1 LVLAVSLELGAWDLE
16 LLVMNPFLIAIALF
30 FLVFTGYI
38 LWLLWAAVTSP
49 IPLPYNFKSVFVRWR
64 STSATILGIALVVT
78 VFILLNAMAAG
89 LEKSS
94 ANTGDPRNVM
104 IVRKGSTAE
113 SSSVITLDQFKLV
126 KYLPQ
131 IARDDKGDPIIS
143 ADLAVIIS
151 LPRRDGT
158 GEANV
163 TMRGVTPMGKALRPQ
178 VKLISG
184 RWFVPGKR
192 EAVIS
197 AKMAHRF
204 AETDIGQ
211 KFKTGGKEL
220 TVVGWFD
227 AGDSAFDSE
236 MWMDADEARSIFDR
250 ENYSSLLARLANT
263 NDIASFTN
271 RLETEKRMA
280 LRADFETKYYI
291 EQTSTAGPIKFLG
304 WFLAVAMSIG
314 AVFAAMNT
322 MYAAIGARTREIGT
336 LRVLGFRRRVILA
349 SFNLEGAIL
358 AGLGGAIGCALALLA
373 QWFCTA
379 FNVHFGTLSFNTF
392 SEVIFQFR
400 VTPALLLEG
409 MVFAV
414 VVGIVGSFFP
424 AIRAARL
431 PVISA
436 LKAV

>member
-1 LVLAVSLELGAWDLE
+1 
-16 LLVMNPFLIAIALF
+16 MNPVLITLGSFCVAFI
-30 FLVFTGYI
+30 GYV
-38 LWLLWAAVTSP
+38 LWLLYAMATSP
-49 IPLPYNFKSVFVRWR
+49 IPLLYNFKSVFVRWR
-64 STSATILGIALVVT
+64 STAATILGVALVVT

-113 SSSVITLDQFKLV
+113 SSSVVTLDQFKLIQ
-126 KYLPQ
+126 YLPQ
-131 IARDDKGDPIIS
+131 IAHDPEGKPIIS
-143 ADLAVIIS
+143 ADLAVIIN
-151 LPRRDGT
+151 LPRRDGA

-178 VKLISG
+178 VKLING

-192 EAVIS
+192 ETVVS
-197 AKMAHRF
+197 VKMAKRF
-204 AETDIGQ
+204 ADTDIGQ
-211 KFKTGGKEL
+211 KFRTGGKDL
-220 TVVGWFD
+220 AIVGWFD
-227 AGDSAFDSE
+227 GGDSAFDSE
-236 MWMDADEARSIFDR
+236 IWMDADEARSIFDR

-263 NDIASFTN
+263 NDIVSFTN
-271 RLETEKRMA
+271 RLEAEKRMA
-280 LRADFETKYYI
+280 LRADFEMKYYA
-291 EQTSTAGPIKFLG
+291 EQTSTATPIKFLG
-304 WFLAVAMSIG
+304 SFLAVAMSIG

-322 MYAAIGARTREIGT
+322 MYAAVGARTREIGT

-358 AGLGGAIGCALALLA
+358 AGVGGVIGCALALFT
-373 QWFCTA
+373 QWFCVA
-379 FNVHFGTLSFNTF
+379 FGVHFGTLSFNTF

-400 VTPALLLEG
+400 VTPALLVEG
-409 MVFAV
+409 MIFAV

>member
-1 LVLAVSLELGAWDLE
+1 
-16 LLVMNPFLIAIALF
+16 MNPLVIVFGTFLLAFA
-30 FLVFTGYI
+30 GYL
-38 LWLLWAAVTSP
+38 LWLLWMAVMSP
-49 IPLPYNFKSVFVRWR
+49 IPLPYNLKSVFVRWR
-64 STSATILGIALVVT
+64 STVATIFGIALVVT

-113 SSSVITLDQFKLV
+113 SSSIITLEQFKMIQ
-126 KYLPQ
+126 YLPQ
-131 IARDDKGDPIIS
+131 IAHDSQDKPIIS

-163 TMRGVTPMGKALRPQ
+163 TMRGVTPMGKELRPQ
-178 VKLISG
+178 VKLVSG

-192 EAVIS
+192 ETVIS
-197 AKMAHRF
+197 VKMGQRF
-204 AETDIGQ
+204 ANTDIGQ
-211 KFKTGGKEL
+211 KIRTGGKDL
-220 TVVGWFD
+220 TIVGWFD
-227 AGDSAFDSE
+227 GADSAFDSE
-236 MWMDADEARSIFDR
+236 MWMDADEARSVFDR

-263 NDIASFTN
+263 NDIVSFTN
-271 RLETEKRMA
+271 RLESEKRMA
-280 LRADFETKYYI
+280 LRADLETKYYA

-336 LRVLGFRRRVILA
+336 LRVLGFRRRIILA

-358 AGLGGAIGCALALLA
+358 AGIGGAIGCGLALFT

-379 FNVHFGTLSFNTF
+379 SGVHFGTLSFNTF

-400 VTPALLLEG
+400 VTPLLLVEG
-409 MVFAV
+409 MVFAI

-424 AIRAARL
+424 AIRASRL
-431 PVISA
+431 PMISA

>member
-1 LVLAVSLELGAWDLE
+1 MKENSSTYIVWGIVIGTFLLAFVGYLIWLGYT
-16 LLVMNPFLIAIALF
+16 II
-30 FLVFTGYI
+30 
-38 LWLLWAAVTSP
+38 TSP
-49 IPLPYNFKSVFVRWR
+49 IPLPYNFKSVLVRWR
-64 STSATILGIALVVT
+64 STAATILGVALVVT
-78 VFILLNAMAAG
+78 VFILLHAMAAG

-113 SSSVITLDQFKLV
+113 SSSVVMRDQFKMLQ
-126 KYLPQ
+126 YLPE
-131 IARDDKGDPIIS
+131 IARDAQGNPIIS
-143 ADLAVIIS
+143 ADLVVIIN
-151 LPRRDGT
+151 LPRRDGS

-163 TMRGVTPMGKALRPQ
+163 TMRGVTPMGKELRPQ
-178 VKLISG
+178 VKLASG
-184 RWFVPGKR
+184 RWFRPGMR
-192 EAVIS
+192 ETVASV
-197 AKMAHRF
+197 KMAKRF
-204 AETDIGQ
+204 SDTDIGQ
-211 KFKTGGKEL
+211 KFRTGGKDL

-227 AGDSAFDSE
+227 AGNSAFDSE
-236 MWMDADEARSIFDR
+236 IWMDADEARSIFDR
-250 ENYSSLLARLANT
+250 ENYCSVLARLANT

-271 RLETEKRMA
+271 RVESEKRMA
-280 LRADFETKYYI
+280 LRADFETKYYA

-304 WFLAVAMSIG
+304 SFLAVAMSIG

-322 MYAAIGARTREIGT
+322 MYAAVGARTREIGT

-358 AGLGGAIGCALALLA
+358 AGVGGAIGCALALA
-373 QWFCTA
+373 VQWYCTA
-379 FNVHFGTLSFNTF
+379 FGVHFGTLSFNTF

-400 VTPALLLEG
+400 VTPGLVIEG
-409 MVFAV
+409 MIFAV

-424 AIRAARL
+424 AIRASRL

>member
-1 LVLAVSLELGAWDLE
+1 MKSLFIFG
-16 LLVMNPFLIAIALF
+16 PFLLAF
-30 FLVFTGYI
+30 VGYI
-38 LWLLWAAVTSP
+38 LWLLWAVATSP

-64 STSATILGIALVVT
+64 STAATIVGVALVVT
-78 VFILLNAMAAG
+78 VFILLHAMAAG

-113 SSSVITLDQFKLV
+113 SSSVVTLDQFKRLQ
-126 KYLPQ
+126 YLPQ
-131 IARDDKGDPIIS
+131 IARDAQGKPIIS
-143 ADLAVIIS
+143 ADLAVIIN
-151 LPRRDGT
+151 LPRRDGA

-163 TMRGVTPMGKALRPQ
+163 TMRGVTPMGMALRPQ
-178 VKLISG
+178 VKLVNG

-197 AKMAHRF
+197 VKMAQRF
-204 AETDIGQ
+204 ADTDVGR
-211 KFKTGGKEL
+211 KFRTGGKDL

-227 AGDSAFDSE
+227 GNDTAFDSE
-236 MWMDADEARSIFDR
+236 IWMDADEARSIFDR
-250 ENYSSLLARLANT
+250 DNYSSLLARLANT

-271 RLETEKRMA
+271 RIEADKRMA
-280 LRADFETKYYI
+280 LRADFETKYYA

-304 WFLAVAMSIG
+304 SFLAVAMSIG

-322 MYAAIGARTREIGT
+322 MYAAVGARTREIGT

-358 AGLGGAIGCALALLA
+358 AGIGGVIGCGLALFA
-373 QWFCTA
+373 QWFCLA
-379 FNVHFGTLSFNTF
+379 FGVHFGTLSFNTF

-400 VTPALLLEG
+400 VTPALLAEG
-409 MVFAV
+409 LIFAV